1 MCVKGFSLIEAMLAI
16 SILTIS
22 LLGVV
27 AMQVYFGTQTTDNAT
42 LNCLLDTAT
51 NALTQYRANAGT
63 ISSPVLC
70 DEGRISVTVSNPGSY
85 PAQSTCQ
92 DVTITTSAKGRT
104 FKLSSK
110 VCNFP

>member
-1 MCVKGFSLIEAMLAI
+1 MKGFTLIEAMLAI
-16 SILTIS
+16 TILTIS

-27 AMQVYFGTQTTDNAT
+27 AMQAYLGSQTTDKAV
-42 LNCLLDTAT
+42 LNCLLDTASNT
-51 NALTQYRANAGT
+51 LAQYRANAGT
-63 ISSPVLC
+63 ISSPVSC

-92 DVTITTSAKGRT
+92 DVTITTSASGKT
-104 FKLSSK
+104 FNLPSK